1 VNMEIIPAIDLKEGA
16 CVQLVGG
23 DPRHEKLRIDDP
35 VEQARRF
42 IGMGARWIHIVDLDR
57 ALGIGN
63 NLQVIKKILEV
74 PGARFQ
80 VGGGIRFTEDID
92 ALLECN
98 AARVVVGTRAV
109 TDDKWFSHVCERYG
123 DRVVAAVDA
132 RGDDILI
139 KGWQESSGKK
149 LHEWSARAAEM
160 GIGGLLYTDVSREGR
175 MGGVNAEG
183 VSQLTRKIKIPIVA
197 SGGVRNMDDLQALWE
212 AGAWGVVV
220 GMAVYTGAL
229 DLRAAIQHF
238 ERKGSR

>member
-1 VNMEIIPAIDLKEGA
+1 MEIIPAIDIKGGV

-23 DPRHEKLRIDDP
+23 DPANEKVRVDDP
-35 VEQARRF
+35 VEQARKF
-42 IGMGARWIHIVDLDR
+42 VQQGARWIHIVDLDR
-57 ALGIGN
+57 ALGTGN
-63 NLQVIKKILEV
+63 NLQLIKRILEV

-92 ALLECN
+92 ALLEAN
-98 AARVVVGTRAV
+98 AARAVVGTRAV
-109 TDDKWFSHVCERYG
+109 TDDKWFGHVCERYG

-132 RGDDILI
+132 RGDEILI
-139 KGWQESSGKK
+139 KGWQESSGRK
-149 LHEWSARAAEM
+149 LIDWGARASEQ

-175 MGGVNAEG
+175 MAGVNAEG
-183 VSQLTRKIKIPIVA
+183 VHKLAKRVKVPVIA
-197 SGGVRNMDDLQALWE
+197 SGGVSSMEDLQDLWE

-229 DLRAAIQHF
+229 DLQQAIRQF